1 MSSHPASVRIHPTA
15 DVSPHASIGE
25 RTSIWNQAQVRERA
39 RIGADCNVGKDAYVD
54 FDVVVGDRCK
64 VQNGA
69 LLYHGVTLE
78 NGVFVGP
85 GAIFTNDRVPRAIN
99 ADGTLKGSDDWTV
112 GKTHVRE
119 GASIGAGAVI
129 ISGVTI
135 GRFAM
140 VGAGSVVTRDVDDY
154 QLVFGNPARVHG
166 WVTAAGERVS
176 SRSDVDRG
184 AGRPASEP
192 SRGNGDGGGA

>member
-1 MSSHPASVRIHPTA
+1 MSHDPTVRIHPSA
-15 DVSPHASIGE
+15 DVSSEARIGA

-39 RIGADCNVGKDAYVD
+39 VIGADCIIGKDAYVD
-54 FDVVVGDRCK
+54 FEVVIGDRCK
-64 VQNGA
+64 IQNGA

-78 NGVFVGP
+78 NGIFVGP
-85 GAIFTNDRVPRAIN
+85 GVIFTNDRVPRAIN
-99 ADGTLKGSDDWTV
+99 PDGSLKSADDWVV
-112 GKTHVRE
+112 GRTRVKD

-140 VGAGSVVTRDVDDY
+140 VGAGSVVTRDVDDH

-176 SRSDVDRG
+176 SRSDVDRPPPRSSS
-184 AGRPASEP
+184 RPA
-192 SRGNGDGGGA
+192 RADGDPT

>member
-1 MSSHPASVRIHPTA
+1 M
-15 DVSPHASIGE
+15 
-25 RTSIWNQAQVRERA
+25 
-39 RIGADCNVGKDAYVD
+39 D

-69 LLYHGVTLE
+69 LLYHGVTLG

-99 ADGTLKGSDDWTV
+99 PDGSLKGADDWIV
-112 GKTHVRE
+112 GKTHVHE

-140 VGAGSVVTRDVDDY
+140 VGAGAVVTRDVDDY

-166 WVTAAGERVS
+166 WVTASGERVS
-176 SRSDVDRG
+176 SRSDVERANRAASHAPTPG
-184 AGRPASEP
+184 AGGTERGSDQGPGSE
-192 SRGNGDGGGA
+192 SRS

>member
-1 MSSHPASVRIHPTA
+1 MSTFPPTIRIHPSA
-15 DVSPHASIGE
+15 DVSPHARIGE

-39 RIGADCNVGKDAYVD
+39 AIGADCIVGKDAYVD
-54 FDVVVGDRCK
+54 FEVVIGDRCK

-85 GAIFTNDRVPRAIN
+85 GVIFTNDRVPRAIN
-99 ADGTLKGSDDWTV
+99 PDGSLKGTEDWVV
-112 GKTHVRE
+112 GRTHVKE

-140 VGAGSVVTRDVDDY
+140 VGAGSVVTRDVDDH

-184 AGRPASEP
+184 PARPSSSPAPDAPGEK
-192 SRGNGDGGGA
+192 A

>member
-1 MSSHPASVRIHPTA
+1 MSHDPTVRIHPSA
-15 DVSPHASIGE
+15 DVSPLARIGA

-39 RIGADCNVGKDAYVD
+39 SIGADCIVGKDAYVD
-54 FDVVVGDRCK
+54 FEVAIGDRCK

-99 ADGTLKGSDDWTV
+99 PDGSLKGTEDWVV
-112 GKTHVRE
+112 GRTHVKE

-140 VGAGSVVTRDVDDY
+140 VGAGAVVTRDVDDH

-176 SRSDVDRG
+176 SRSDVER
-184 AGRPASEP
+184 APTRPSSRPAP
-192 SRGNGDGGGA
+192 GATGEKA